1 MNKEQLTEMYIST
14 GCNSMDFKDDLK
26 QLGHYP
32 NHESFDNSLSVY
44 TFTGFLVIVDT
55 GNVIFIDT
63 IN

>member
-1 MNKEQLTEMYIST
+1 MDKKQLTEMYNST
-14 GCNSMDFKDDLK
+14 GNNAVDFKEDLK
-26 QLGHYP
+26 YLGHYP

-44 TFTGFLVIVDT
+44 TFTGFLVIVGT